1 MKKLLLLLEL
11 TRGEEI
17 DLSYNLLLV
26 DDEKPIRE
34 KLINNTDWKNEGYQ
48 IFSAS
53 NGEQALKIMK
63 EKRIDIL
70 VTDIQMPKL
79 SGMNLIEKARKN
91 SEHLKV
97 IVISGFAEFE
107 YAQKSIRFG
116 VNDYLLKPFRS
127 EKLLEVV
134 NKAREEMIK
143 EKNNEQRLAV
153 LRGEISN
160 YINENKLNTIYNWLI
175 DDQFFQH
182 QSLIMDRI
190 DLNAVLKRG
199 SKDDVLETVNNIIEE
214 LKNADL
220 NKEKLYVV
228 LNNLILES
236 FKIIKDLDY
245 KAEDLMNIIDKE
257 RMENIN
263 YDNLKEIELML
274 KEFLLRLHDLIS
286 FNPGDKNAEIISQ
299 MKEYIA
305 ANYQD
310 GITLSEMARKFNLS
324 SGHLSNLFH
333 EETGESFSEY
343 LNVIRLN
350 KAKELLKTTDH
361 KIYQIADQL
370 GFNDAYYFSSWFKKQ
385 VGASPTTYRDNI
397 NLL

>member
-1 MKKLLLLLEL
+1 MV
-11 TRGEEI
+11 
-17 DLSYNLLLV
+17 YNLLLV

-34 KLINNTDWKNEGYQ
+34 KLINNTDWKGNNYQ
-48 IFSAS
+48 VFAAAD
-53 NGEQALKIMK
+53 GAEALEIIKN
-63 EKRIDIL
+63 RGIDIL

-91 SEHLKV
+91 SSHLKV

-116 VNDYLLKPFRS
+116 VNEYLLKPFRS
-127 EKLLEVV
+127 KKLLEVV
-134 NKAREEMIK
+134 NKARDELIK
-143 EKNNEQRLAV
+143 EKNNEQRLAS
-153 LRGEISN
+153 LRAEMSS
-160 YINENKLNTIYNWLI
+160 YINENKLNSSYNWLI

-199 SKDDVLETVNNIIEE
+199 SRDDILKTVNKIIDE
-214 LKNADL
+214 LESVDL
-220 NKEKLYVV
+220 NREKLYVV

-245 KAEDLMNIIDKE
+245 RVEDLLEIINKE
-257 RMENIN
+257 KIEKIN
-263 YDNLKEIELML
+263 SENLKEIEIIL

-286 FNPGDKNAEIISQ
+286 FNPDDKNQQIINE

-333 EETGESFSEY
+333 EETGESFSDY
-343 LNVIRLN
+343 LNMIRLN
-350 KAKELLKTTDH
+350 KAKELLKTTDD

-370 GFNDAYYFSSWFKKQ
+370 GFNDAYYFSSWFKKL

>member
-1 MKKLLLLLEL
+1 MKKPLLLSGL

-17 DLSYNLLLV
+17 DLSFNLLLV

-34 KLINNTDWKNEGYQ
+34 KLVNNTDWEKEGYQ
-48 IFSAS
+48 IFAAS
-53 NGEQALKIMK
+53 NGEQALKIIK
-63 EKRIDIL
+63 EKGIDIL

-91 SEHLKV
+91 GDHLKV

-134 NKAREEMIK
+134 NKARDELVK
-143 EKNNEQRLAV
+143 EKNDEQRLAV
-153 LRGEISN
+153 LRDEISN

-199 SKDDVLETVNNIIEE
+199 SREEILETVNKIIKEIQSV
-214 LKNADL
+214 DL

-245 KAEDLMNIIDKE
+245 EAEDLMGIIDKDRIE
-257 RMENIN
+257 SIN
-263 YDNLKEIELML
+263 YNNLKEIEILL
-274 KEFLLRLHDLIS
+274 KGFLLRLHNLIS
-286 FNPGDKNAEIISQ
+286 FNPGDKNAEIISE

-333 EETGESFSEY
+333 EETGESFSDY
-343 LNVIRLN
+343 LNMIRLN
-350 KAKELLKTTDH
+350 KAKELLKTTDD

-370 GFNDAYYFSSWFKKQ
+370 GFNDAYYFSSWFKKL

>member
-1 MKKLLLLLEL
+1 LV
-11 TRGEEI
+11 
-17 DLSYNLLLV
+17 YNLLLV

-34 KLINNTDWKNEGYQ
+34 KLINNTDWKGNNYQ
-48 IFSAS
+48 VFAAAD
-53 NGEQALKIMK
+53 GAEALEIIKN
-63 EKRIDIL
+63 RGIDIL

-91 SEHLKV
+91 SSHLKV

-107 YAQKSIRFG
+107 YAQKSIRYG
-116 VNDYLLKPFRS
+116 VNEYLLKPFRS

-134 NKAREEMIK
+134 NKARDELIK
-143 EKNNEQRLAV
+143 EKNNEQRLAL
-153 LRGEISN
+153 LRAEMSS
-160 YINENKLNTIYNWLI
+160 YINENKLNSSYNWLI

-199 SKDDVLETVNNIIEE
+199 SRDDILKTVNKIIDE
-214 LKNADL
+214 LESVDL
-220 NKEKLYVV
+220 NREKLYVV

-245 KAEDLMNIIDKE
+245 RVEDLLEIINKE
-257 RMENIN
+257 KIEKIN
-263 YDNLKEIELML
+263 SENLKEIEIIL

-286 FNPGDKNAEIISQ
+286 FNPDDKNQQIINE

-333 EETGESFSEY
+333 EETGESFSDY
-343 LNVIRLN
+343 LNMIRLN
-350 KAKELLKTTDH
+350 KAKELLKTTDD

-370 GFNDAYYFSSWFKKQ
+370 GFNDAYYFSSWFKKL

>member
-1 MKKLLLLLEL
+1 MV
-11 TRGEEI
+11 
-17 DLSYNLLLV
+17 YNLLLV

-34 KLINNTDWKNEGYQ
+34 KLINNTDWKGNNYQ
-48 IFSAS
+48 VFAAAD
-53 NGEQALKIMK
+53 GAEALEIIKN
-63 EKRIDIL
+63 RGIDIL

-91 SEHLKV
+91 SSHLKV

-107 YAQKSIRFG
+107 YAQKSIRYG
-116 VNDYLLKPFRS
+116 VNEYLLKPFRS

-134 NKAREEMIK
+134 NKARDELIK
-143 EKNNEQRLAV
+143 EKNNEQRLAL
-153 LRGEISN
+153 LRAEMSS
-160 YINENKLNTIYNWLI
+160 YINENKLNSSYNWLI

-199 SKDDVLETVNNIIEE
+199 SRDDILKTVNKIIDE
-214 LKNADL
+214 LESVDL
-220 NKEKLYVV
+220 NREKLYVV

-245 KAEDLMNIIDKE
+245 RVEDLLEIINKE
-257 RMENIN
+257 KIEKIN
-263 YDNLKEIELML
+263 SENLKEIEIIL

-286 FNPGDKNAEIISQ
+286 FNPDDKNQQIINE

-333 EETGESFSEY
+333 EETGESFSDY
-343 LNVIRLN
+343 LNMIRLN
-350 KAKELLKTTDH
+350 KAKELLKTTDD

-370 GFNDAYYFSSWFKKQ
+370 GFNDAYYFSSWFKKL

>member
-1 MKKLLLLLEL
+1 LK
-11 TRGEEI
+11 
-17 DLSYNLLLV
+17 YNLLLV

-34 KLINNTDWKNEGYQ
+34 KLINNTNWENEGYQ

-53 NGEQALKIMK
+53 NGEQALNIIK
-63 EKRIDIL
+63 EKGIDIL
-70 VTDIQMPKL
+70 VTDIQMPKI
-79 SGMNLIEKARKN
+79 SGMNLIEKSRKN
-91 SEHLKV
+91 SGHLKV

-134 NKAREEMIK
+134 NKAREELIK

-175 DDQFFQH
+175 DDQFFQY
-182 QSLIMDRI
+182 QSLIMDRV

-199 SKDDVLETVNNIIEE
+199 SKDDILKTVNKIIEE
-214 LKNADL
+214 LKSANLD
-220 NKEKLYVV
+220 KEKLYVV

-245 KAEDLMNIIDKE
+245 KAEDLMNTIDKDK
-257 RMENIN
+257 MESIN
-263 YDNLKEIELML
+263 YDNLKEIEIML

-286 FNPGDKNAEIISQ
+286 FNPGDKNAEMINE

-324 SGHLSNLFH
+324 TGHLSNLFN
-333 EETGESFSEY
+333 EETGESFSDY
-343 LNVIRLN
+343 LNMIRLN
-350 KAKELLKTTDH
+350 KAKELLKTTND

>member
-1 MKKLLLLLEL
+1 
-11 TRGEEI
+11 R
-17 DLSYNLLLV
+17 
-26 DDEKPIRE
+26 
-34 KLINNTDWKNEGYQ
+34 
-48 IFSAS
+48 
-53 NGEQALKIMK
+53 
-63 EKRIDIL
+63 
-70 VTDIQMPKL
+70 
-79 SGMNLIEKARKN
+79 
-91 SEHLKV
+91 
-97 IVISGFAEFE
+97 AEM
-107 YAQKSIRFG
+107 S
-116 VNDYLLKPFRS
+116 S
-127 EKLLEVV
+127 
-134 NKAREEMIK
+134 
-143 EKNNEQRLAV
+143 
-153 LRGEISN
+153 
-160 YINENKLNTIYNWLI
+160 YINENKLNSSYNWLI

-199 SKDDVLETVNNIIEE
+199 SRDDILKTVNKIIDE
-214 LKNADL
+214 LESVDL
-220 NKEKLYVV
+220 NREKLYVV

-245 KAEDLMNIIDKE
+245 RVEDLLEIINKE
-257 RMENIN
+257 KIEKIN
-263 YDNLKEIELML
+263 SENLKEIEIIL

-286 FNPGDKNAEIISQ
+286 FNPDDKNQQIINE

-333 EETGESFSEY
+333 EETGESFSDY
-343 LNVIRLN
+343 LNMIRLN
-350 KAKELLKTTDH
+350 KAKELLKTTDD

-370 GFNDAYYFSSWFKKQ
+370 GFNDAYYFSSWFKKL

>member
-1 MKKLLLLLEL
+1 MV
-11 TRGEEI
+11 
-17 DLSYNLLLV
+17 YNLLLV

-34 KLINNTDWKNEGYQ
+34 KLINNTDWKGNNYQ
-48 IFSAS
+48 VFAAAD
-53 NGEQALKIMK
+53 GAEALEIIKN
-63 EKRIDIL
+63 RGIDIL

-79 SGMNLIEKARKN
+79 SGMNLIEKAREN
-91 SEHLKV
+91 SSLLKV

-107 YAQKSIRFG
+107 YAQKSIRYG
-116 VNDYLLKPFRS
+116 VNEYLLKPFRS

-134 NKAREEMIK
+134 NKARDELIK
-143 EKNNEQRLAV
+143 EKNNEQRLAL
-153 LRGEISN
+153 LRAEMSS
-160 YINENKLNTIYNWLI
+160 YINENKLNSSYNWLI

-199 SKDDVLETVNNIIEE
+199 SRDDILKTVNKIIDE
-214 LKNADL
+214 LESVDL
-220 NKEKLYVV
+220 NREKLYVV

-245 KAEDLMNIIDKE
+245 RVEDLLEIINKE
-257 RMENIN
+257 KIEKIN
-263 YDNLKEIELML
+263 SENLKEIEIIL

-286 FNPGDKNAEIISQ
+286 FNPDDKNQQIINE

-333 EETGESFSEY
+333 EETGESFSDY
-343 LNVIRLN
+343 LNMIRLN
-350 KAKELLKTTDH
+350 KAKELLKTTDD

-370 GFNDAYYFSSWFKKQ
+370 GFNDAYYFSSWFKKL

>member
-1 MKKLLLLLEL
+1 LV
-11 TRGEEI
+11 
-17 DLSYNLLLV
+17 YNLLLV

-34 KLINNTDWKNEGYQ
+34 KLINNTDWKGNNYQ
-48 IFSAS
+48 VFAAAD
-53 NGEQALKIMK
+53 GAEALEIIKN
-63 EKRIDIL
+63 RGIDIL

-79 SGMNLIEKARKN
+79 SGMNLIEKAREN
-91 SEHLKV
+91 SSLLKV

-107 YAQKSIRFG
+107 YAQKSIRYG

-134 NKAREEMIK
+134 NKARDELIK
-143 EKNNEQRLAV
+143 EKNNEQRLAL
-153 LRGEISN
+153 LRAEMSS
-160 YINENKLNTIYNWLI
+160 YINENKLNSSYNWLI

-199 SKDDVLETVNNIIEE
+199 SRDDILKTVNKIIDE
-214 LKNADL
+214 LESVDL
-220 NKEKLYVV
+220 NREKLYVV

-245 KAEDLMNIIDKE
+245 RVEDLLEIINKE
-257 RMENIN
+257 KIEKIN
-263 YDNLKEIELML
+263 SENLKEIEIIL

-286 FNPGDKNAEIISQ
+286 FNPDDKNQQIINE

-333 EETGESFSEY
+333 EETGESFSDY
-343 LNVIRLN
+343 LNMIRLN
-350 KAKELLKTTDH
+350 KAKELLKTTDD

-370 GFNDAYYFSSWFKKQ
+370 GFNDAYYFSSWFKKL

>member
-1 MKKLLLLLEL
+1 LV
-11 TRGEEI
+11 
-17 DLSYNLLLV
+17 YNLLLV

-34 KLINNTDWKNEGYQ
+34 KLINDTDWKGNNYQ
-48 IFSAS
+48 VFAAAD
-53 NGEQALKIMK
+53 GAEALEIIKN
-63 EKRIDIL
+63 RGIDIL

-79 SGMNLIEKARKN
+79 SGMNLIEKAREN
-91 SEHLKV
+91 SSLLKV

-107 YAQKSIRFG
+107 YAQKSIRYG
-116 VNDYLLKPFRS
+116 VNEYLLKPFRS

-134 NKAREEMIK
+134 NKARDELIK
-143 EKNNEQRLAV
+143 EKNNEQRLAL
-153 LRGEISN
+153 LRAEMSS
-160 YINENKLNTIYNWLI
+160 YINENKLNSSYNWLI

-199 SKDDVLETVNNIIEE
+199 SRDDILKTVNKIIDE
-214 LKNADL
+214 LESVDL
-220 NKEKLYVV
+220 NREKLYVV

-245 KAEDLMNIIDKE
+245 RVEDLLEIINKE
-257 RMENIN
+257 KIEKIN
-263 YDNLKEIELML
+263 SENLKEIEIIL

-286 FNPGDKNAEIISQ
+286 FNPDDKNQQIINE

-333 EETGESFSEY
+333 EETGESFSDY
-343 LNVIRLN
+343 LNMIRLN
-350 KAKELLKTTDH
+350 KAKELLKTTDD

-370 GFNDAYYFSSWFKKQ
+370 GFNDAYYFSSWFKKL

>member
-1 MKKLLLLLEL
+1 MIRE
-11 TRGEEI
+11 EEI
-17 DLSYNLLLV
+17 DLNFNLLLV

-34 KLINNTDWKNEGYQ
+34 KLINNTDWEKEGYQ
-48 IFSAS
+48 IFAAA
-53 NGEQALKIMK
+53 NGEEALRFVR
-63 EKRIDIL
+63 ENGIDIL

-91 SEHLKV
+91 GNHLKV

-134 NKAREEMIK
+134 NKARDELVR
-143 EKNNEQRLAV
+143 EKNNEQRLAA

-199 SKDDVLETVNNIIEE
+199 SKEDVLQTVNKIIEE
-214 LKNADL
+214 LKAVEL
-220 NKEKLYVV
+220 NKEKLFVV

-245 KAEDLMNIIDKE
+245 QAEDLMEIIDKE
-257 RMENIN
+257 RIENLN
-263 YDNLKEIELML
+263 YGEIKEVEIIL

-286 FNPGDKNAEIISQ
+286 FTPGEKNAEIISE
-299 MKEYIA
+299 MKAYIA
-305 ANYQD
+305 ENYQD
-310 GITLSEMARKFNLS
+310 GITLSELARKFNLS
-324 SGHLSNLFH
+324 TGHLSNLFH
-333 EETGESFSEY
+333 EESGESFSDY
-343 LNVIRLN
+343 LNMIRLN
-350 KAKELLKTTDH
+350 KAKELLKTTDD

-370 GFNDAYYFSSWFKKQ
+370 GFNDAYYFSSWFKKL

>member
-1 MKKLLLLLEL
+1 LV
-11 TRGEEI
+11 
-17 DLSYNLLLV
+17 YNLLLV

-34 KLINNTDWKNEGYQ
+34 KLINNTDWTGNDYQVFAAADGAEALEIIKNKG
-48 IFSAS
+48 
-53 NGEQALKIMK
+53 
-63 EKRIDIL
+63 IDIL

-79 SGMNLIEKARKN
+79 SGMNLIEKARE
-91 SEHLKV
+91 SSSQLKV

-116 VNDYLLKPFRS
+116 VNEYLLKPFRS
-127 EKLLEVV
+127 KKLLEVV
-134 NKAREEMIK
+134 NKARDELIE
-143 EKNNEQRLAV
+143 EKNNEQRLAS
-153 LRGEISN
+153 LRAEMSS
-160 YINENKLNTIYNWLI
+160 YINENKLNSIYNWLI

-199 SKDDVLETVNNIIEE
+199 SRDDILKTVNKIIDE
-214 LKNADL
+214 LESVDL
-220 NKEKLYVV
+220 NREKLYVV

-245 KAEDLMNIIDKE
+245 RVEDLLEIINKE
-257 RMENIN
+257 RIEKI
-263 YDNLKEIELML
+263 DSENLKEIEIIL

-286 FNPGDKNAEIISQ
+286 FNPDDKNQQIISE

-333 EETGESFSEY
+333 EETGESFSDY
-343 LNVIRLN
+343 LNMIRLN
-350 KAKELLKTTDH
+350 KAKELLKTTDD

-370 GFNDAYYFSSWFKKQ
+370 GFNDAYYFSSWFKKL

>member
-1 MKKLLLLLEL
+1 MV
-11 TRGEEI
+11 
-17 DLSYNLLLV
+17 YNLLLV

-34 KLINNTDWKNEGYQ
+34 KLINNTDWTGNDYQVFAAADGAEALEIIKNKG
-48 IFSAS
+48 
-53 NGEQALKIMK
+53 
-63 EKRIDIL
+63 IDIL

-79 SGMNLIEKARKN
+79 SGMNLIEKAREN
-91 SEHLKV
+91 SSHLKV

-116 VNDYLLKPFRS
+116 VNEYLLKPFRS
-127 EKLLEVV
+127 KKLLEVV
-134 NKAREEMIK
+134 NKARDELIK
-143 EKNNEQRLAV
+143 EKNNEQRLAS
-153 LRGEISN
+153 LRAEMSS
-160 YINENKLNTIYNWLI
+160 YINENKLNSIYNWLI

-199 SKDDVLETVNNIIEE
+199 SRDDILKTVNKIIDE
-214 LKNADL
+214 LESVDL
-220 NKEKLYVV
+220 NREKLYVV

-245 KAEDLMNIIDKE
+245 RVEDLLEIINKE
-257 RMENIN
+257 RIEKI
-263 YDNLKEIELML
+263 DSENLKEIEIIL

-286 FNPGDKNAEIISQ
+286 FNPDDKNQQIISE

-333 EETGESFSEY
+333 EETGESFSDY
-343 LNVIRLN
+343 LNMIRLN
-350 KAKELLKTTDH
+350 KAKELLKTTDD

-370 GFNDAYYFSSWFKKQ
+370 GFNDAYYFSSWFKKL

>member
-1 MKKLLLLLEL
+1 VKKQLLRSGLI
-11 TRGEEI
+11 RGEES

-34 KLINNTDWKNEGYQ
+34 KLINNTDWEKEGYQ
-48 IFSAS
+48 IFAAS
-53 NGEQALKIMK
+53 NGEQALEIIK
-63 EKRIDIL
+63 EKGIDIL
-70 VTDIQMPKL
+70 VTDIQMPRL
-79 SGMNLIEKARKN
+79 SGMNLIEKARK
-91 SEHLKV
+91 SSDHLKV

-127 EKLLEVV
+127 KKLLEVV
-134 NKAREEMIK
+134 NKAREELVK

-199 SKDDVLETVNNIIEE
+199 SKDDVLKTVNKISEE
-214 LKNADL
+214 LKSANL

-245 KAEDLMNIIDKE
+245 KAEDLMNTIDKN
-257 RMENIN
+257 RMESIN
-263 YDNLKEIELML
+263 FDNLKEIEIML

-286 FNPGDKNAEIISQ
+286 FNPDDKNAKIISE

-310 GITLSEMARKFNLS
+310 GITLSEMARRFNLS

-333 EETGESFSEY
+333 EETGESFSDY
-343 LNVIRLN
+343 LNMIRLN
-350 KAKELLKTTDH
+350 KAKELLKTTDD

>member
-1 MKKLLLLLEL
+1 MV
-11 TRGEEI
+11 
-17 DLSYNLLLV
+17 YNLLLV

-34 KLINNTDWKNEGYQ
+34 KLINNTDWTGNDYQ
-48 IFSAS
+48 VFAAAD
-53 NGEQALKIMK
+53 GAEALKIIK
-63 EKRIDIL
+63 TKGIDIL

-79 SGMNLIEKARKN
+79 SGMNLIEKARE
-91 SEHLKV
+91 SSSQLKV

-116 VNDYLLKPFRS
+116 VNEYLLKPFRS
-127 EKLLEVV
+127 KKLLEVV
-134 NKAREEMIK
+134 NKARDELIK
-143 EKNNEQRLAV
+143 EKNNEQRLAS
-153 LRGEISN
+153 LRAEMSS
-160 YINENKLNTIYNWLI
+160 YINENKLSSIYNWLI

-199 SKDDVLETVNNIIEE
+199 SREDVLKTVNKIIDE
-214 LKNADL
+214 LNNADL
-220 NKEKLYVV
+220 NREKLYVV

-245 KAEDLMNIIDKE
+245 RVEDLLEIINKDRIEKIDS
-257 RMENIN
+257 N
-263 YDNLKEIELML
+263 NLKEIEIIL

-286 FNPGDKNAEIISQ
+286 FNPNDKNQKIIKE

-305 ANYQD
+305 DNYQD
-310 GITLSEMARKFNLS
+310 GITLSELARKFNLS

-333 EETGESFSEY
+333 EETGESFSDY
-343 LNVIRLN
+343 LNMIRLN
-350 KAKELLKTTDH
+350 KAKELLKTTDD

-370 GFNDAYYFSSWFKKQ
+370 GFNDAYYFSSWFKKL

>member
-1 MKKLLLLLEL
+1 LI
-11 TRGEEI
+11 RGEES

-34 KLINNTDWKNEGYQ
+34 KLINNTDWKKEGYQ

-53 NGEQALKIMK
+53 NGEQSLKIIK
-63 EKRIDIL
+63 EKGIDIL
-70 VTDIQMPKL
+70 VTDIQMPRL

-91 SEHLKV
+91 SDNLKV

-127 EKLLEVV
+127 EKLLQVV
-134 NKAREEMIK
+134 NKARDELIK
-143 EKNNEQRLAV
+143 EKNNEQQLAV

-160 YINENKLNTIYNWLI
+160 YINENQLNTIYNWLI
-175 DDQFFQH
+175 DDQFFQY

-199 SKDDVLETVNNIIEE
+199 SKEDVLETVNKIIEE
-214 LKNADL
+214 IETADL
-220 NKEKLYVV
+220 NKERLYVI

-245 KAEDLMNIIDKE
+245 KAEDLMNTIDKD

-263 YDNLKEIELML
+263 YADLKEIEIML
-274 KEFLLRLHDLIS
+274 KGFLLRLHDLIS
-286 FNPGDKNAEIISQ
+286 FNPGDKNAEIISE

-305 ANYQD
+305 ANYQE

-333 EETGESFSEY
+333 EETGESFSDY
-343 LNVIRLN
+343 LNMLRLN
-350 KAKELLKTTDH
+350 KAKEFLKTTDD

>member
-1 MKKLLLLLEL
+1 MV
-11 TRGEEI
+11 
-17 DLSYNLLLV
+17 YNLLLV

-34 KLINNTDWKNEGYQ
+34 KLINNTDWTGNDYQVFAAADGAEALEIIKNKG
-48 IFSAS
+48 
-53 NGEQALKIMK
+53 
-63 EKRIDIL
+63 IDIL

-79 SGMNLIEKARKN
+79 SGMNLIEKARE
-91 SEHLKV
+91 SSSQLKV

-116 VNDYLLKPFRS
+116 VNEYLLKPFRS
-127 EKLLEVV
+127 KKLLEVV
-134 NKAREEMIK
+134 NKARDELIE
-143 EKNNEQRLAV
+143 EKNNEQRLAS
-153 LRGEISN
+153 LRAEMSS
-160 YINENKLNTIYNWLI
+160 YINENKLNSIYNWLI

-199 SKDDVLETVNNIIEE
+199 SRDDILKTVNKIIDE
-214 LKNADL
+214 LESVDL
-220 NKEKLYVV
+220 NREKLYVV

-245 KAEDLMNIIDKE
+245 RVEDLLEIINKE
-257 RMENIN
+257 RIEKI
-263 YDNLKEIELML
+263 DSENLKEIEIIL

-286 FNPGDKNAEIISQ
+286 FNPDDKNQQIISE

-333 EETGESFSEY
+333 EETGESFSDY
-343 LNVIRLN
+343 LNMIRLN
-350 KAKELLKTTDH
+350 KAKELLKTTDD

-370 GFNDAYYFSSWFKKQ
+370 GFNDAYYFSSWFKKL

>member
-1 MKKLLLLLEL
+1 LIK
-11 TRGEEI
+11 EEVNN
-17 DLSYNLLLV
+17 LVYNLLLV

-34 KLINNTDWKNEGYQ
+34 KLINNTDWKGNNYQ
-48 IFSAS
+48 VFAAAD
-53 NGEQALKIMK
+53 GAEALEIIKN
-63 EKRIDIL
+63 RGIDIL

-91 SEHLKV
+91 SSHLKV

-116 VNDYLLKPFRS
+116 VNEYLLKPFRS
-127 EKLLEVV
+127 KKLLEVV
-134 NKAREEMIK
+134 NKARDELIK
-143 EKNNEQRLAV
+143 EKNNEQRLAS
-153 LRGEISN
+153 LRAEMSS
-160 YINENKLNTIYNWLI
+160 YINENKLNSSYNWLI

-199 SKDDVLETVNNIIEE
+199 SRDDILKTVNKIIDE
-214 LKNADL
+214 LESVDL
-220 NKEKLYVV
+220 NREKLYVV

-245 KAEDLMNIIDKE
+245 RVEDLLEIINKE
-257 RMENIN
+257 KIEKIN
-263 YDNLKEIELML
+263 SENLKEIEIIL

-286 FNPGDKNAEIISQ
+286 FNPDDKNQQIINE

-333 EETGESFSEY
+333 EETGESFSDY
-343 LNVIRLN
+343 LNMIRLN
-350 KAKELLKTTDH
+350 KAKELLKTTDD

-370 GFNDAYYFSSWFKKQ
+370 GFNDAYYFSSWFKKL

>member
-1 MKKLLLLLEL
+1 LK
-11 TRGEEI
+11 
-17 DLSYNLLLV
+17 YNLLLV

-34 KLINNTDWKNEGYQ
+34 KLINNTNWEKEGYQ

-53 NGEQALKIMK
+53 NGEQALNIIK
-63 EKRIDIL
+63 EKGIDIL
-70 VTDIQMPKL
+70 VTDIQMPKI
-79 SGMNLIEKARKN
+79 SGMNLIEKSRKN
-91 SEHLKV
+91 SGHLKV

-134 NKAREEMIK
+134 NKAREELIK

-175 DDQFFQH
+175 DDQFFQY
-182 QSLIMDRI
+182 QSLIMDRV

-199 SKDDVLETVNNIIEE
+199 SKDDILKTVNKIIEE
-214 LKNADL
+214 LKSANLD
-220 NKEKLYVV
+220 KEKLYVV

-245 KAEDLMNIIDKE
+245 KAEDLMNTIDKDK
-257 RMENIN
+257 MESIN
-263 YDNLKEIELML
+263 YDNLKEIEIML

-286 FNPGDKNAEIISQ
+286 FNPGDKNAEMINE

-324 SGHLSNLFH
+324 TGHLSNLFN
-333 EETGESFSEY
+333 EETGESFSDY
-343 LNVIRLN
+343 LNMIRLN
-350 KAKELLKTTDH
+350 KAKELLKTTND

>member
-1 MKKLLLLLEL
+1 LIK
-11 TRGEEI
+11 EEVNN
-17 DLSYNLLLV
+17 LVYNLLLV

-34 KLINNTDWKNEGYQ
+34 KLINNTDWKGNNYQ
-48 IFSAS
+48 VFAAAD
-53 NGEQALKIMK
+53 GAEALEIIKN
-63 EKRIDIL
+63 RGIDIL

-79 SGMNLIEKARKN
+79 SGMNLIEKAREN
-91 SEHLKV
+91 SSLLKV

-107 YAQKSIRFG
+107 YAQKSIRYG
-116 VNDYLLKPFRS
+116 VNEYLLKPFRS

-134 NKAREEMIK
+134 NKARDELIK
-143 EKNNEQRLAV
+143 EKNNEQRLAL
-153 LRGEISN
+153 LRAEMSS
-160 YINENKLNTIYNWLI
+160 YINENKLNSSYNWLI

-199 SKDDVLETVNNIIEE
+199 SRDDILKTVNKIIDE
-214 LKNADL
+214 LESVDL
-220 NKEKLYVV
+220 NREKLYVV

-245 KAEDLMNIIDKE
+245 RVEDLLEIINKE
-257 RMENIN
+257 KIEKIN
-263 YDNLKEIELML
+263 SENLKEIEIIL

-286 FNPGDKNAEIISQ
+286 FNPDDKNQQIINE

-333 EETGESFSEY
+333 EETGESFSDY
-343 LNVIRLN
+343 LNMIRLN
-350 KAKELLKTTDH
+350 KAKELLKTTDD

-370 GFNDAYYFSSWFKKQ
+370 GFNDAYYFSSWFKKL

>member
-1 MKKLLLLLEL
+1 MKKQLLLSGLIS
-11 TRGEEI
+11 GEEN
-17 DLSYNLLLV
+17 DLKYNLLLV

-34 KLINNTDWKNEGYQ
+34 KLINNTNWENEGYQ

-53 NGEQALKIMK
+53 NGEQALNIIK
-63 EKRIDIL
+63 EKGIDIL
-70 VTDIQMPKL
+70 VTDIQMPKI
-79 SGMNLIEKARKN
+79 SGMNLIEKSRKN
-91 SEHLKV
+91 SGHLKV

-134 NKAREEMIK
+134 NKAREELIK

-175 DDQFFQH
+175 DDQFFQY
-182 QSLIMDRI
+182 QSLIMDRV

-199 SKDDVLETVNNIIEE
+199 SKDDILKTVNKIIEE
-214 LKNADL
+214 LKSANL

-245 KAEDLMNIIDKE
+245 KAEDLMNTIDKNK
-257 RMENIN
+257 MESIN
-263 YDNLKEIELML
+263 YDNLKEIEIML

-286 FNPGDKNAEIISQ
+286 FNPGDKNAEMINE

-324 SGHLSNLFH
+324 TGHLSNLFN
-333 EETGESFSEY
+333 EETGESFSDY
-343 LNVIRLN
+343 LNMIRLN
-350 KAKELLKTTDH
+350 KAKELLKTTND

>member
-1 MKKLLLLLEL
+1 LIK
-11 TRGEEI
+11 EEVNN
-17 DLSYNLLLV
+17 LVYNLLLV

-34 KLINNTDWKNEGYQ
+34 KLINNTDWKGNNYQ
-48 IFSAS
+48 VFAAAD
-53 NGEQALKIMK
+53 GAEALEIIKN
-63 EKRIDIL
+63 RGIDIL

-79 SGMNLIEKARKN
+79 SGMNLIEKAREN
-91 SEHLKV
+91 SSLLKV

-107 YAQKSIRFG
+107 YAQKSIRYG

-134 NKAREEMIK
+134 NKARDELIK
-143 EKNNEQRLAV
+143 EKNNEQRLAL
-153 LRGEISN
+153 LRAEMSS
-160 YINENKLNTIYNWLI
+160 YINENKLNSSYNWLI

-199 SKDDVLETVNNIIEE
+199 SRDDILKTVNKIIDE
-214 LKNADL
+214 LESVDL
-220 NKEKLYVV
+220 NREKLYVV

-245 KAEDLMNIIDKE
+245 RVEDLLEIINKE
-257 RMENIN
+257 KIEKIN
-263 YDNLKEIELML
+263 SENLKEIEIIL

-286 FNPGDKNAEIISQ
+286 FNPDDKNQQIINE

-333 EETGESFSEY
+333 EETGESFSDY
-343 LNVIRLN
+343 LNMIRLN
-350 KAKELLKTTDH
+350 KAKELLKTTDD

-370 GFNDAYYFSSWFKKQ
+370 GFNDAYYFSSWFKKL

>member
-1 MKKLLLLLEL
+1 LIK
-11 TRGEEI
+11 EEVNN
-17 DLSYNLLLV
+17 LVYNLLLV

-34 KLINNTDWKNEGYQ
+34 KLINNTDWKGNNYQ
-48 IFSAS
+48 VFAAAD
-53 NGEQALKIMK
+53 GAEALEIIKN
-63 EKRIDIL
+63 RGIDIL

-79 SGMNLIEKARKN
+79 SGMNLIEKAREN
-91 SEHLKV
+91 SSLLKV

-107 YAQKSIRFG
+107 YAQKSIRYG

-134 NKAREEMIK
+134 NKARDELIK
-143 EKNNEQRLAV
+143 EKNNEQRLAL
-153 LRGEISN
+153 LRAEMSS
-160 YINENKLNTIYNWLI
+160 YINENKLNSSYNWLI

-199 SKDDVLETVNNIIEE
+199 SRDDILKTVNKIIDE
-214 LKNADL
+214 LESVDL
-220 NKEKLYVV
+220 NREKLYVV

-245 KAEDLMNIIDKE
+245 RVADLLEIINKE
-257 RMENIN
+257 KIEKIN
-263 YDNLKEIELML
+263 SENLKEIEIIL

-286 FNPGDKNAEIISQ
+286 FNPDDKNQQIINE

-333 EETGESFSEY
+333 EETGESFSDY
-343 LNVIRLN
+343 LNMIRLN
-350 KAKELLKTTDH
+350 KAKELLKTTDD

-370 GFNDAYYFSSWFKKQ
+370 GFNDAYYFSSWFKKL

>member
-1 MKKLLLLLEL
+1 LV
-11 TRGEEI
+11 
-17 DLSYNLLLV
+17 YNLLLV

-34 KLINNTDWKNEGYQ
+34 KLINNTDWKGNNYQ
-48 IFSAS
+48 VFAAAD
-53 NGEQALKIMK
+53 GAEALEIIKN
-63 EKRIDIL
+63 RGIDIL

-79 SGMNLIEKARKN
+79 SGMNLIEKAREN
-91 SEHLKV
+91 SSLLKV

-107 YAQKSIRFG
+107 YAQKSIRYG
-116 VNDYLLKPFRS
+116 VNEYLLKPFRS

-134 NKAREEMIK
+134 NKARDELIK
-143 EKNNEQRLAV
+143 EKNNEQRLAL
-153 LRGEISN
+153 LRAEMSS
-160 YINENKLNTIYNWLI
+160 YINENKLNSSYNWLI

-199 SKDDVLETVNNIIEE
+199 SRDDILKTVNKIIDE
-214 LKNADL
+214 LESVDL
-220 NKEKLYVV
+220 NREKLYVV

-245 KAEDLMNIIDKE
+245 RVEDLLEIINKE
-257 RMENIN
+257 KIEKIN
-263 YDNLKEIELML
+263 SENLKEIEIIL

-286 FNPGDKNAEIISQ
+286 FNPDDKNQQIINE

-333 EETGESFSEY
+333 EETGESFSDY
-343 LNVIRLN
+343 LNMIRLN
-350 KAKELLKTTDH
+350 KAKELLKTTDD

-370 GFNDAYYFSSWFKKQ
+370 GFNDAYYFSSWFKKL